1 MSEHAISTINCK
13 TWGCPLH
20 GTMSRSTSGGTD
32 WFCFAHFGAE
42 PDQWQAVTAELN
54 RLRWLVDVTRSIR
67 DNALSNPA
75 GWNAVE
81 AAVHKELMLAQ
92 RKDLQRGNREHINQW
107 LARLENVLRAS
118 ATAAAA

>member
-1 MSEHAISTINCK
+1 
-13 TWGCPLH
+13 
-20 GTMSRSTSGGTD
+20 MSRSTSGTSE

-81 AAVHKELMLAQ
+81 AAAHKELALAQ
-92 RKDLQRGNREHINQW
+92 RKDLRRSANESINQW

-118 ATAAAA
+118 ATAAT